1 MRRGAPQRRVL
12 SAEAGASGNTNRCAA
27 TARRLSP
34 ATAQPLSA
42 LIGAACGSR
51 WVVRLCCAAVRAAV
65 RLCGCAA
72 VRLCVRLCGCAALRD
87 GCRTGAGRVQDGCR
101 MGAGWVQGG
110 ECGRGQVEVRLQKP
124 QHVSRQGESERFPLH
139 SFRHRPGRPGRGGV
153 LGRGAGAGAEVV
165 RWEQGWRGAL

>member
-1 MRRGAPQRRVL
+1 MRRRHGEGVCVGGRLSDVCSQQKPGLQGIQTVVQRLRGGCLQPPPSHCLHSLARRV
-12 SAEAGASGNTNRCAA
+12 
-27 TARRLSP
+27 
-34 ATAQPLSA
+34 A
-42 LIGAACGSR
+42 LDG
-51 WVVRLCCAAVRAAV
+51 W
-65 RLCGCAA
+65 CGCA

-139 SFRHRPGRPGRGGV
+139 SFRHRPG
-153 LGRGAGAGAEVV
+153 
-165 RWEQGWRGAL
+165 

>member
-1 MRRGAPQRRVL
+1 MDLKQEVSAKQSSSRHGARGARGATVRGVCGQAAGRGACAFRREGVCVSCLGKEEGGGVGVMGRACAVGGAPQRRVL

-72 VRLCVRLCGCAALRD
+72 VRAAVRLCGSEGRVQD

-101 MGAGWVQGG
+101 MGAG
-110 ECGRGQVEVRLQKP
+110 R
-124 QHVSRQGESERFPLH
+124 
-139 SFRHRPGRPGRGGV
+139 
-153 LGRGAGAGAEVV
+153 
-165 RWEQGWRGAL
+165 